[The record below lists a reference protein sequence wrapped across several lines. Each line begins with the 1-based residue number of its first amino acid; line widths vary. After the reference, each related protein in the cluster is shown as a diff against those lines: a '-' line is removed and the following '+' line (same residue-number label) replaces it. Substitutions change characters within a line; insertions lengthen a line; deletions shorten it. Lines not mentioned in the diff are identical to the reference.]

1 MYADLENILKKEAS
15 PGTVSGLACLGSG
28 SLCSNPQ
35 HKQQTSDSNL
45 LYRLYDFIMVKYATD
60 NVTST
65 PTQDNSDVDKVEN
78 GYANMPNTPKATDV
92 MPILAEKPR
101 TILPTQN
108 PFSRDVYY
116 VRECFPRYYAL
127 IIDLLLHHNTDIA
140 TITGTSG
147 IGTSA
152 FYGYFFTRYSREHPH
167 VTIVTAAFS
176 DEDQLQGSTVFQ
188 EGQYRKHYAGDYYKL
203 VHAKRQDAAERGVE
217 ALYLFDGPP
226 PFPPPHREKMVPE
239 SDVVQRDLQTS

>member
-1 MYADLENILKKEAS
+1 MIVFGMGVNNQVTNSENAN
-15 PGTVSGLACLGSG
+15 GTWLSINICWGIG
-28 SLCSNPQ
+28 
-35 HKQQTSDSNL
+35 
-45 LYRLYDFIMVKYATD
+45 
-60 NVTST
+60 
-65 PTQDNSDVDKVEN
+65 
-78 GYANMPNTPKATDV
+78 V
-92 MPILAEKPR
+92 MIG
-101 TILPTQN
+101 N